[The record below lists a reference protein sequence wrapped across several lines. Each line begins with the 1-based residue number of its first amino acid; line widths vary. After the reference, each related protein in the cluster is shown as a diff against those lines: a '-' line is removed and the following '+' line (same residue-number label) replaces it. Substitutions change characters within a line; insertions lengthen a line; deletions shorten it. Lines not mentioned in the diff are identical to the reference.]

1 MTGSVRRSLVLSFAQ
16 KYTTLLISVPSIM
29 LLARFLTPA
38 ETGIFTVA
46 LSFTNIAHMLRDFG
60 VADYLIQERDL
71 NRHKL
76 RTAFT
81 VAWVTAW
88 IMALVIFLFAP
99 AAAQF
104 YKEPGVRNVLG
115 VIALNFLVIPLGAP
129 ASSMMRRELAYGALY
144 IKNTA
149 ETLARAST
157 SVSLAIAGFS
167 YMSLAWGSLT
177 GIVVGTIVAAILRP
191 RYVFLMPSLRHGRAV
206 FSFGQK
212 MIVIDILRQLAM
224 NGNSIV
230 TGRTLGFA
238 ATGLLSRGAGL
249 INLFQSNFQQAIS
262 SVAYPT
268 FAQRGR
274 EGRDVKKLYA
284 KSIGFVTAVSWPFYV
299 FAAMMAHPI
308 ILAAYGSQWITAASV
323 LRLIA
328 VAAAIGSLNLYTG
341 QLQMATGH
349 MNSYFWSQ
357 VFLQPLRIVL
367 IVVAAFYSI
376 EAVASVQIVMAIAG
390 ISVQYRQ
397 LRKHLDLHFMT
408 VLRGTYISALITLL
422 SSIGPAAVLALAVVG
437 KINNPWIEVIAA
449 GSGAGIGWLIGV
461 FAFRHPLSE
470 EIAGAWARVYNRI
483 YLRHSEG

>member
-46 LSFTNIAHMLRDFG
+46 LSLTNIAHMLRDFG
-60 VADYLIQERDL
+60 VADYLIQERALD
-71 NRHKL
+71 RHKL
-76 RTAFT
+76 RSAFT
-81 VAWVTAW
+81 VAWITGW
-88 IMALVIFLFAP
+88 LMALVIFVCAP
-99 AAAQF
+99 AAAHF
-104 YKEPGVRNVLG
+104 YRQPGVENVLG
-115 VIALNFLVIPLGAP
+115 VVALNFVLIPLGSP

-144 IKNTA
+144 VRNTA

-157 SVSLAIAGFS
+157 SVSLAIAGFG

-177 GIVVGTIVAAILRP
+177 GIAVGTMVAAILRP

-249 INLFQSNFQQAIS
+249 INMFRSNFQEAIS

-274 EGRDVKKLYA
+274 EGRDVKKLFT
-284 KSIGFVTAVSWPFYV
+284 KSIAYVTAVSWPFYV
-299 FAAMMAHPI
+299 FAAIMAHPI
-308 ILAAYGSQWITAASV
+308 ILAAYGSQWIAAVQV

-328 VAAAIGSLNLYTG
+328 VAAAISSLNLYTG

-349 MNSYFWSQ
+349 INSYFWSQ
-357 VFLQPLRIVL
+357 TILQPLRLAL

-390 ISVQYRQ
+390 ICVQYRQ
-397 LRKHLDLHFMT
+397 LRKHLDLHLMT
-408 VLRGTYISALITLL
+408 VLRGTYTSATIAAL
-422 SSIGPAAVLALAVVG
+422 SSIGPAAVLALDWIG
-437 KINNPWIEVIAA
+437 KLKNPWIELVAA
-449 GSGAGIGWLIGV
+449 GVGAGMGWLIGV
-461 FAFRHPLSE
+461 YACKHPLAG
-470 EIAGAWARVYNRI
+470 EIAGAWTRVYRRL

>member
-1 MTGSVRRSLVLSFAQ
+1 MTVSVRRSLVLSFAQ
-16 KYTTLLISVPSIM
+16 KYTTLLVTVPSIM

-46 LSFTNIAHMLRDFG
+46 LSLTNIAHMLRDFG
-60 VADYLIQERDL
+60 VSDYLIQERALD
-71 NRHKL
+71 RHKL
-76 RTAFT
+76 RSAFT
-81 VAWVTAW
+81 VAWITAW
-88 IMALVIFLFAP
+88 AMAAVIFLAAP

-104 YKEPGVRNVLG
+104 YKQPGVENVLDI
-115 VIALNFLVIPLGAP
+115 IALNFLLIPIGSP
-129 ASSMMRRELAYGALY
+129 ASSMMRREMAYGALY
-144 IKNTA
+144 IRNTA
-149 ETLARAST
+149 ETLARASM
-157 SVSLAIAGFS
+157 SVSLAIAGFG

-177 GIVVGTIVAAILRP
+177 GIAIGTIVAAILRP
-191 RYVFLMPSLRHGRAV
+191 RYVFLMPTFRHGRAV

-249 INLFQSNFQQAIS
+249 INLFRANFQEAIS

-274 EGRDVKKLYA
+274 EGRDVKKLFA
-284 KSIGFVTAVSWPFYV
+284 KSIAYVTGVSWPFYV
-299 FAAMMAHPI
+299 FAAIMAHPI
-308 ILAAYGSQWITAASV
+308 ILAAYGPQWIAAVQV

-328 VAAAIGSLNLYTG
+328 VAAAISSLNLYTG

-357 VFLQPLRIVL
+357 AILQPLRMVL
-367 IVVAAFYSI
+367 IVAAAFYSI

-390 ISVQYRQ
+390 ICVQYRQ

-408 VLRGTYISALITLL
+408 VLRGTYTSAIIALL
-422 SSIGPAAVLALAVVG
+422 SSVGPVAVLALAVIG
-437 KINNPWIEVIAA
+437 KVNNPWVELVAA
-449 GSGAGIGWLIGV
+449 GAGGGIGWIIGV
-461 FAFRHPLSE
+461 FVCRHPLGG
-470 EIAGAWARVYNRI
+470 EIAGAWTRVYNRF